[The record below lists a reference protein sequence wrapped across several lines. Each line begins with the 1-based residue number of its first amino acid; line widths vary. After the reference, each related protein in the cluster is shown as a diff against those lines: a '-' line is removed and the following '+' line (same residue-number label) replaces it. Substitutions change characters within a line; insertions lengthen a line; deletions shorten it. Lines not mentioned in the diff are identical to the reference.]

1 MPKLHVND
9 VIALPD
15 PEGACASNHLILGP
29 STSGAVVTDLGSGI
43 ATTVMP
49 PGRSAVLCT
58 PYTPVRVQTPFT
70 LVLGNL
76 TIAVSQE

>member
-1 MPKLHVND
+1 MGFMATPGWYP
-9 VIALPD
+9 APD
-15 PEGACASNHLILGP
+15 GVP
-29 STSGAVVTDLGSGI
+29 DRGSGI